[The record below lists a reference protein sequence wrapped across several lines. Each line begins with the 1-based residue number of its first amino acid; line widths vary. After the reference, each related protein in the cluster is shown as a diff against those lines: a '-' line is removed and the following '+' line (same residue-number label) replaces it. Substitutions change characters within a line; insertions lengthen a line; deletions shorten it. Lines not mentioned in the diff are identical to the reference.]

1 LIAGLKRWGVRPG
14 QKDVVCLHAF
24 NDIMYSMLFLGTIGA
39 GGIFA
44 GTNPGYTP
52 YELVHHTRT
61 ADVKYLITEPET
73 LQSILAA
80 AKECNISKSNILIFN
95 VNGQPV
101 PQGFQSWDTLLDKG
115 KDDWLCFDNLQTA
128 KDTEAVRL
136 FSSGTTGLPKA
147 TMISHYNLVAQ
158 HTICWNVDRKDYDV
172 RRLLCLPMFHAAVFP
187 VAHTTTLKAGHAS
200 YVLRRFELE
209 GFLQTIE
216 NYQITDLIMV
226 PPIVIAT
233 IMSDLTD
240 KYSLKSLRAAVCGAA
255 ALGIGPQKRFQQ
267 LMSANAPFTQ
277 VWGER
282 PGRIF
287 HDKTDPV
294 AGMTE
299 LSCLAT
305 RHPYPEHDDTGSIG
319 RALPNIDT
327 KCVYH
332 PVVLCKPTLTF

>member
-1 LIAGLKRWGVRPG
+1 LIAGLKRWGLRPG

-52 YELVHHTRT
+52 YELVHHIRT

-80 AKECNISKSNILIFN
+80 AEECNIPKSNILIFN

-115 KDDWLCFDNLQTA
+115 EDDWLRFDNLETT

-172 RRLLCLPMFHAAVFP
+172 RRILCLPMFHAAVFP

-282 PGRIF
+282 PGRIS

-319 RALPNIDT
+319 RTLPNIDT

-332 PVVLCKPTLTF
+332 PMVPCKPIPC